1 MADSRAKHWQFTWN
15 NYTPFNVLYLSS
27 LVARVEEVVYCGWGF
42 EVGDRGTPHLQ
53 GLLSVSTKKS
63 MRQILAI
70 IQSPIHVEVARN
82 VAALLAYDEKDGL
95 YWEFGSRPV
104 GKGHRSDLVALK
116 NDLDKKRPLKNIAD
130 THFSNFIRYHRGINE
145 YRRLVSVP
153 RNFKSIVIVYH
164 GPTGSGKTRAVV
176 DNSTDLWSY
185 SSDGWFDGY
194 DEHKQVIFDDFSGSE
209 FKLNYLLKLL
219 DRYPMQV
226 KVKGGFV
233 NWAPEEIYITSN
245 LNPADWYKN
254 AHQEHVNAL
263 FRRLDHIVDFSS
275 IQDMQ

>member
-1 MADSRAKHWQFTWN
+1 MVNSRSKHWQFTWN
-15 NYTPFNVLYLSS
+15 NYTPFNILYLSS
-27 LVARVEEVVYCGWGF
+27 LVARVEEVVYCGWGY
-42 EVGDRGTPHLQ
+42 EVGAQGTPHLQ
-53 GLLSVSTKKS
+53 GLLSVDPKKS
-63 MRQILAI
+63 MRQILDI
-70 IQSPIHVEVARN
+70 IQSPIHVEVARD
-82 VAALLAYDEKDGL
+82 VKALLEYNEKDEN
-95 YWEFGSRPV
+95 YVEFGSRPV
-104 GKGHRSDLVALK
+104 GKGHRSDLTALK

-153 RNFKSIVIVYH
+153 RDFKTLVIVYH

-176 DNSTDLWSY
+176 DNATDLWSY

-194 DEHKQVIFDDFSGSE
+194 DQHKQVIFDDFSGSE

-245 LNPADWYKN
+245 LNPTDWYKN

-263 FRRLDHIVDFSS
+263 FRRIDHIVDFDS
-275 IQDMQ
+275 Q